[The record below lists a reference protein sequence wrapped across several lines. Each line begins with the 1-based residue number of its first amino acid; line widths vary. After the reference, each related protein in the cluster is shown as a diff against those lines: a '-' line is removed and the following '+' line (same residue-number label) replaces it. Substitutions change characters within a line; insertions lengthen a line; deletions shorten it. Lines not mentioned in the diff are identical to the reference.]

1 MMCNLAYELGPDT
14 NQRAARMAMMIA
26 AVRAATRS
34 APRGLCCPRV
44 VRPCKSAQGS
54 AHACPP

>member
-34 APRGLCCPRV
+34 AP
-44 VRPCKSAQGS
+44 
-54 AHACPP
+54 